1 MRSSGRWDAQN
12 LGRCGHMRFSRF
24 LGVSSLYTETKEQ
37 IVKAVLLGPTLE
49 ETTHQ
54 ETVQ

>member
-1 MRSSGRWDAQN
+1 MRKIWGGVGICVSGSI
-12 LGRCGHMRFSRF
+12 SRF